1 MSRIVGP
8 SARVRLNAA
17 ATLRVG
23 EGAARYEGPLLGVGR
38 HRGSV
43 PCVVLTQGRPVTV
56 ESAAGA
62 RLTGRALAITAGTTH
77 EVLAQPN
84 ARVLLWYLEPG
95 VWAPPTHADVSRVDA
110 ATEAALRQP
119 SHWPAAAVDLDARVA
134 HGLRAL
140 QHRPD
145 LTPTALAAEVALSP
159 SRLRHLFLEQV
170 GVPMQR
176 YRWWVRLRHVVAALQ
191 QRSSLTEA
199 AHAAGFADSAHLSR
213 TFRRMFGFAPS
224 RLLEQLRG

>member
-1 MSRIVGP
+1 MARIVQP
-8 SARVRLNAA
+8 SERVRLNAV

-43 PCVVLTQGRPVTV
+43 PYVVLAQGRPVTV
-56 ESAAGA
+56 ETAEG
-62 RLTGRALAITAGTTH
+62 RLSGRALAIAAGTRH
-77 EVLAQPN
+77 EVLAEPG
-84 ARVLLWYLEPG
+84 ACALLWYLEPG
-95 VWAPPTHADVSRVDA
+95 VWAPRSLATVSRVDA
-110 ATEAALRQP
+110 ATEAALREP
-119 SHWPAAAVDLDARVA
+119 THWPTRARAVDSRVA
-134 HGLRAL
+134 HALRAV
-140 QHRPD
+140 QADPEAT
-145 LTPTALAAEVALSP
+145 LTSLAEEVQRSP

-176 YRWWVRLRHVVAALQ
+176 YRWWVRLRHVLAALQ
-191 QRSSLTEA
+191 QRASLTEA

-224 RLLEQLRG
+224 VLLEHLQP